1 MSNVVV
7 VDDDREMG
15 RLLKMLLEL
24 EGHQV
29 VVIRMYEEI
38 LSNLRQT
45 MPDIAVFDVR
55 VQDQETI
62 PLVSQIRQ
70 DATLAHIPIVMAS
83 GMDRSHECLRA
94 GANRFML
101 KPFTP
106 DALITVMKE
115 LLK

>member
-1 MSNVVV
+1 MSKILV

-29 VVIRMYEEI
+29 VVTRMYDEI
-38 LSNLRQT
+38 LPSLRQT
-45 MPDIAVFDVR
+45 MPDVAFFDVR

-62 PLVSQIRQ
+62 PLVGQIRQ
-70 DATLAHIPIVMAS
+70 EAALANVPIIMAS
-83 GMDRSHECLRA
+83 GMDRSRECLQA
-94 GANRFML
+94 GANCFML

-106 DALITVMKE
+106 DALIATIKE
-115 LLK
+115 LLR